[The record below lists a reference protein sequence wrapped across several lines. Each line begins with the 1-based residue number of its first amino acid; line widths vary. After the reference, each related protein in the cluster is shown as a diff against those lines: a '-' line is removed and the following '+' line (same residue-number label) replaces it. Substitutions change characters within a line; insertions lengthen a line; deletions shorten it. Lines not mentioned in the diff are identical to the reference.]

1 MSRSIWV
8 LIFTILGL
16 IALSVIVWLVPP
28 LIGLDDMLIQLSII
42 GGMWLLAG
50 LIWLIRV
57 LRRRSKNKKLEENVV
72 GTPDETPVLREK
84 MQDAMATLKR
94 SSSRSGSAYLYDLP
108 WYVIIG
114 PPGSGKTTA
123 LVNSGLKFPLAG
135 PGGAEAIAGTGG
147 TRHCDWWFTEEAV
160 LIDTAGKYTTQDNVQ
175 ESDTTSKSWLGFLD
189 MLAENR
195 PRQPING
202 VLICIS
208 VEDLMT
214 QSEPEKQ
221 AHAAAIRER
230 LNELHARLNITFP
243 VYMVLTKMDLV
254 AGFMDYFGD
263 LTDSQRAIVW
273 GTTFKPKDRTDNM
286 VANFPEEFDKLM
298 LALSAQLSDR
308 LATAPDPQERSRA
321 FGFPTQMASLKD
333 TINNF
338 LIQVFEPTRYHVDAA
353 LRGVYFTSGTQEGTP
368 IDRVLGAL
376 SRNFGA
382 QGAPA
387 VMFSGKGKSYFL
399 TDLLQKVVFEEAGWV
414 STNLK
419 HIRRAF
425 LLKTAS
431 YVALFAA
438 TIGLGG
444 LWGYSY
450 LQNSNLQSQVQQ
462 SINNYREKAVN
473 LINEV
478 EIGDGDLHTVLDPLD
493 SLRRMPLGYS
503 SIGEEIPF
511 TQELGL
517 GQHERLQDANVS
529 AYRDALDRLFT
540 PRLIYRLEE
549 QLKSNLNNTAI
560 VYEGLKVYLMLGGQ
574 AKMDEELVRAWMSRD
589 WQRLYPGAANAKG
602 RERLMEHLEAALE
615 RPSSAVPLNGP
626 LVQQAQ
632 RTLARMPVAD
642 RAYTLM
648 KTTAESA
655 GYDKWIA
662 SERGG
667 PDSALVFETRD
678 GAPLDQVEIPGFFTY
693 VGFHEGFL
701 GQIEPMVERAKNE
714 RWVLG
719 NVGEQSAIEAQFRT
733 IRQDLMDHYRR
744 DFVAEWDQQLSRLK
758 IASVGGGSD
767 LTVMSALAAPTSPL
781 KQMLQSVSKETML
794 TKVEESGGEGVAG
807 GEAADRESKKALK
820 KVLQPLGAV
829 GRVAGAAAAD
839 ALDAQGGEAAVIN
852 YGERV
857 EAHFK
862 QIHDFAGEAGGAA
875 APVDNLIARFNNLY
889 QAMNEMQA
897 GGAAKERGAQR
908 MQQELQA
915 MQAETPRMPA
925 LVADMAEAAAGELN
939 GLTLGSLKSQLNQ
952 SLGDEVLQQC
962 LSVVENNYPFFPG
975 AAREVTIGDFTR
987 LFSGAGIMTKFFE
1000 QKLAGMVDR
1009 SGKLWRWRGDTA
1021 LSRQLSNQALR
1032 QFQRADEIRQAFFPA
1047 GGAEVSFTIT
1057 PETLHPN
1064 ATSVTFDFDGQKVN
1078 YAHGAPRPARMRWPG
1093 PGGGRIE
1100 VSVTPELSGQTNR
1113 ISQTSDWSLFR
1124 LVSKYGSRL
1133 GGNNVAVNFDVGGR
1147 DAAFTLKADSSVSPF
1162 NLPAL
1167 SQFRCPRGL

>member
-8 LIFTILGL
+8 LIFTIIGL
-16 IALSVIVWLVPP
+16 IALSVLVWLVGP
-28 LIGLDDMLIQLSII
+28 LIGLDDLLIQFLII
-42 GGMWLLAG
+42 GSFWLIAG
-50 LIWLIRV
+50 LVWLFRF
-57 LRRRSKNKKLEENVV
+57 LRRRKKSAALEENIV
-72 GTPDETPVLREK
+72 GTSDETPILREK

-94 SSSRSGSAYLYDLP
+94 TSSRGGTAFMYDLP
-108 WYVIIG
+108 WYIIIG

-135 PGGAEAIAGTGG
+135 AGGAEAIAGTGG

-160 LIDTAGKYTTQDNVQ
+160 MIDTAGKYTTQDNTV
-175 ESDTTSKSWLGFLD
+175 ESDATAKSWLGFLD

-214 QSEPEKQ
+214 QPEHEQ
-221 AHAAAIRER
+221 RAHAAAIRGR
-230 LNELHARLNITFP
+230 LDELHNRLNITFP
-243 VYMVLTKMDLV
+243 VYVVLTKMDLV
-254 AGFMDYFGD
+254 SGFMDYFGD
-263 LTDSQRAIVW
+263 LTDLQRAIVW
-273 GTTFKPKDRTDNM
+273 GTTFQPKDRTDNM
-286 VANFPEEFDKLM
+286 VGNFPEEFDKLM
-298 LALSAQLSDR
+298 LALTEQLSDR
-308 LATAPDPQERSRA
+308 LASEPDPHARSRA
-321 FGFPTQMASLKD
+321 FGFPTQMASLKN

-338 LIQVFEPTRYHVDAA
+338 LTQVFEPTRYQADAA

-382 QGAPA
+382 QGSQSVP
-387 VMFSGKGKSYFL
+387 FSGKGKSFFL

-419 HIRRAF
+419 HVRRAF

-438 TIGLGG
+438 TVGVAGM
-444 LWGYSY
+444 WGYSY
-450 LQNSNLQSQVQQ
+450 LQNSGLQGQVEQ
-462 SINNYREKAVN
+462 SVNNYREKAVN

-478 EIGDGDLHTVLDPLD
+478 KVGDGDLHTVLDPLD
-493 SLRRMPLGYS
+493 NLRRMPVGYA
-503 SIGEEIPF
+503 SIGEEVPF
-511 TQELGL
+511 SEGLGL
-517 GQHERLQDANVS
+517 SQHERLRDANVA

-549 QLKSNLNNTAI
+549 QLKANLNNTAV

-574 AKMDEELVRAWMSRD
+574 AKMDENLVKTWMARD
-589 WQRLYPGAANAKG
+589 WQRLYPGAANVKG

-642 RAYTLM
+642 RAYTLI
-648 KTTAESA
+648 KTAAESA

-693 VGFHEGFL
+693 IGFHEGFL

-719 NVGEQSAIEAQFRT
+719 NVGEQSAIEAQFKT
-733 IRQDLMDHYRR
+733 IRSDLMDHYRR
-744 DFVAEWDQQLSRLK
+744 DFISEWDQQLSRLK
-758 IASVGGGSD
+758 IASVGGGGD

-781 KQMLQSVSKETML
+781 KQLLQSVTKETQL
-794 TKVEESGGEGVAG
+794 TKVEEGPDTGAAG
-807 GEAADRESKKALK
+807 DAADREANKALKKALK
-820 KVLQPLGAV
+820 PAGAL
-829 GRVAGAAAAD
+829 GRVAGAAAQD
-839 ALDAQGGEAAVIN
+839 ALAAQGETESVN

-862 QIHDFAGEAGGAA
+862 QMHDFAGEAGGGA

-897 GGAAKERGAQR
+897 GGQARERGAQR
-908 MQQELQA
+908 MAQELQA
-915 MQAETPRMPA
+915 IEAETPRMPA
-925 LVADMAEAAAGELN
+925 MIAEMAEATAGELK
-939 GLTLGSLKSQLNQ
+939 GMTLGSMKSQLNEA
-952 SLGDEVLQQC
+952 LGNEVLQQC
-962 LSVVENNYPFFPG
+962 LAVVQNNYPFFPG
-975 AAREVTIGDFTR
+975 AAREVSIGDFTR
-987 LFSGAGIMTKFFE
+987 LFSAGGVMNRFFE

-1009 SGKLWRWRGDTA
+1009 SGKTWRWRGDTA
-1021 LSRQLSNQALR
+1021 LSRQLSNQTLR
-1032 QFQRADEIRQAFFPA
+1032 QFQRAEEIRQAFFPG
-1047 GGAEVSFTIT
+1047 GGAEVNFTMT
-1057 PETLHPN
+1057 PETLSAN

-1078 YAHGAPRPARMRWPG
+1078 YAHGAPRPTRMRWPG

-1100 VSVTPELSGQTNR
+1100 VAVTPELSGETNR
-1113 ISQTSDWSLFR
+1113 ISQSSDWSLFR
-1124 LVSKYGSRL
+1124 VVEQNGSRL
-1133 GGNNVAVNFDVGGR
+1133 GGNMIVQFNIGGR
-1147 DAAFTLKADSSVSPF
+1147 EAIFSMKADSSVNPF
-1162 NLPAL
+1162 GLPAL